1 MAFEIRERSDHDG
14 MELVATPLFGTRL
27 AMVVGLATL
36 GVFGGAAMT
45 GIPGIGVMVAAAG
58 AALVFPL
65 WALSGERTEVVVTT
79 RDVRFGDQRVRIEDI
94 EVAASGSGTV
104 RITAAGRTFELGH
117 DWPAD
122 SRAWLVDRLNTAM
135 AQRAHQL
142 ETAGPERPPPEALQ
156 ALRGE

>member
-58 AALVFPL
+58 AALVH
-65 WALSGERTEVVVTT
+65 ALVPCLFEKT
-79 RDVRFGDQRVRIEDI
+79 
-94 EVAASGSGTV
+94 ASGIIRKLHA
-104 RITAAGRTFELGH
+104 RI
-117 DWPAD
+117 
-122 SRAWLVDRLNTAM
+122 VN
-135 AQRAHQL
+135 
-142 ETAGPERPPPEALQ
+142 
-156 ALRGE
+156 RGN